1 VALPPEVHAYA
12 ERQHGLV
19 LATQIRTAGLS
30 RSAERHAVA
39 ADRLQR
45 VTTRVLRVPGTPPTE
60 HQRVLAGVLDAAP
73 ASAACG
79 STGAALWGVAGWGLI
94 PVHVA
99 RPFGRTGR
107 RSELA
112 VLHEIARLRPHHVTE
127 MRGIPVVRPEVLV
140 LQMCGATYPQ
150 RAESVLDNLWRRRLV
165 SGRSL
170 RRTLDELAAS
180 GRNGV
185 QLMRELL
192 DRRGDDYVPPASNLE
207 RRFET
212 ILERACE
219 PRMRRQVDSGADRWV
234 GRVDFRDPDMPL
246 IVEVQSETYHSS
258 LVDTEHDARR
268 LAALRAAGFTV
279 VEVTDEQVWY
289 RSDEVVEA
297 VRAARR
303 GLQRPMS

>member
-1 VALPPEVHAYA
+1 M
-12 ERQHGLV
+12 
-19 LATQIRTAGLS
+19 
-30 RSAERHAVA
+30 
-39 ADRLQR
+39 
-45 VTTRVLRVPGTPPTE
+45 
-60 HQRVLAGVLDAAP
+60 
-73 ASAACG
+73 
-79 STGAALWGVAGWGLI
+79 AGWRLI
-94 PVHVA
+94 AVNVA

-127 MRGIPVVRPEVLV
+127 MRGTPVVRPEVLV
-140 LQMCGATYPQ
+140 LQMCGAIHPQ

-165 SGRSL
+165 SARSL

-185 QLMRELL
+185 QFMRDLL
-192 DRRGDDYVPPASNLE
+192 ERRGDDYVPPASNLE

-268 LAALRAAGFTV
+268 LASLRAAGFTV